1 MPTNRTRYAILGALT
16 VAPMSG
22 YGLRQFFDQSVS
34 FFWRESY
41 GQIYPILKQLR
52 RERLITTR
60 RGTRGEHSSGRPQ
73 YVITSRGREA
83 LRAWLSEAVEL
94 QPPRQELLLKLG
106 NLVIAQNEEMGA
118 LYIRVVGDDTDVFV
132 RVPGGEAMNQQNW
145 DYAIESFLQA
155 ATLVPDNVA
164 YRQALRGC
172 ERKKYKDNKTS
183 LPPLPAIIIK

>member
-22 YGLRQFFDQSVS
+22 YGLRRFFDQSVS

-60 RGTRGEHSSGRPQ
+60 RGSRGEHSSGRSQ

-83 LRAWLSEAVEL
+83 LRAWLREAVEL
-94 QPPRQELLLKLG
+94 QPPRQELLLKLFFAHEG
-106 NLVIAQNEEMGA
+106 DAASVAGHVRDFRALHEEKLVTYRRVAEEIRRSHARNPNLANWLLTLRFGEHMSRA
-118 LYIRVVGDDTDVFV
+118 LVAWCD
-132 RVPGGEAMNQQNW
+132 EAL
-145 DYAIESFLQA
+145 E
-155 ATLVPDNVA
+155 
-164 YRQALRGC
+164 
-172 ERKKYKDNKTS
+172 S
-183 LPPLPAIIIK
+183 LPRRPARRGG